1 MNKNETT
8 ARGREAPADHKSAV
22 RGAAAPASTAARA
35 LQAYSHFIAEGRAHS
50 AGDSFFILALET
62 ETAGK
67 ESKQRVVQ
75 LKPLLL

>member
-8 ARGREAPADHKSAV
+8 ARGREAPADHKSAA

-50 AGDSFFILALET
+50 AGDSFLRSKPKP
-62 ETAGK
+62 AGK

-75 LKPLLL
+75 LKSLLL